1 MRISTRVIYG
11 LRAMCVLGLHYGR
24 GPLSVARIAEMEK
37 ISFPYLEQ
45 LLNRLRKEGLVKSLR
60 GAKGGY
66 TLTKPPRE
74 ITVAHI
80 VQALEG
86 TVYARLF
93 SWNGHDHQRSASP
106 TAVVVAGMWER
117 LQETTVAFLE
127 RLTLQD
133 LLEETKDASV
143 ASIDHRFTFH
153 I

>member
-1 MRISTRVIYG
+1 MRVSTRVIYG
-11 LRAMCVLGLHYGR
+11 LRAMCVLALHFGR

-45 LLNRLRKEGLVKSLR
+45 LLNRLRKEGLVQSVR

-66 TLTKPPRE
+66 TLTKPPRD
-74 ITVAHI
+74 ITVGKI

-86 TVYARLF
+86 RTFAQFF
-93 SWNGHDHQRSASP
+93 SWDGDDHPNQSP
-106 TAVVVAGMWER
+106 TASVVAGVWER
-117 LQETTVAFLE
+117 LQGTTLEFLE

-133 LLEETKDASV
+133 LLEETKEASV
-143 ASIDHRFTFH
+143 AAIDHRFTFH

>member
-1 MRISTRVIYG
+1 
-11 LRAMCVLGLHYGR
+11 MCVLAMHYGR
-24 GPLSVARIAEMEK
+24 GPLSVARIAETEQ

-45 LLNRLRKEGLVKSLR
+45 LLNRLRKDGLVKSLR

-66 TLTKPPRE
+66 ALTKPPRE
-74 ITVAHI
+74 ITVRNI

-86 TVYARLF
+86 RTFARFL
-93 SWNGHDHQRSASP
+93 SWDGHDHPRAASP
-106 TAVVVAGMWER
+106 TAGVVAAMWER
-117 LQETTVAFLE
+117 LQESTVEFLE

>member
-1 MRISTRVIYG
+1 MRISTRVVYG
-11 LRAMCVLGLHYGR
+11 LRAMCVLAMHHGR
-24 GPLSVARIAEMEK
+24 GPLSVARIAELEK

-74 ITVAHI
+74 ITVWHI

-86 TVYARLF
+86 RAFAHVA
-93 SWNGHDHQRSASP
+93 SWDGEGSSSASP
-106 TAVVVAGMWER
+106 TASVVAGVWER
-117 LQETTVAFLE
+117 LQANTLEFLE
-127 RLTLQD
+127 RLTLHD
-133 LLEETKDASV
+133 LLEETKEAAV
-143 ASIDHRFTFH
+143 AAIDHRFTFH